1 MNFELL
7 YQMGLEVAL
16 QVRRETGLDGLSFRL
31 TNIPTGI
38 VAHGVMSLNGFGQT
52 YSLPSSLLEQLLQL
66 PEASARLLL
75 KETLEV
81 SAREF
86 EKRVHG
92 QEDEQGRD

>member
-7 YQMGLEVAL
+7 YQMGLEIAL
-16 QVRRETGLDGLSFRL
+16 QVRREVGLDGLSFRL
-31 TNIPTGI
+31 TNTPAGI
-38 VAHGVMSLNGFGQT
+38 VANGVMSLNGFGQT
-52 YSLPSSLLEQLLQL
+52 YSLPSPLLEQLLQS

-75 KETLEV
+75 KEALEA

-92 QEDEQGRD
+92 QEEQGRD